1 MNILAKIQRRG
12 FVSGMFSGIAAA
24 ALANVARALTP
35 DPTPCQ
41 LAPRFCRRHQ
51 GCRQERRTDRG
62 ADYNHYEM
70 GESFGNS
77 YGPSSRVALALMQLP
92 ILG

>member
-24 ALANVARALTP
+24 ALANVARAQTP

-41 LAPRFCRRHQ
+41 L
-51 GCRQERRTDRG
+51 
-62 ADYNHYEM
+62 
-70 GESFGNS
+70 
-77 YGPSSRVALALMQLP
+77 GPSPHQKGPLVWMDMDQIELDAA
-92 ILG
+92 